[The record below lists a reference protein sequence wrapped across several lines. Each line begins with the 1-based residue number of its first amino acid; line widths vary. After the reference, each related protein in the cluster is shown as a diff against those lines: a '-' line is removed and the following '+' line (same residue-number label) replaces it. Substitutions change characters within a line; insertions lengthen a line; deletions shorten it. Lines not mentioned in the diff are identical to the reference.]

1 MKPNNASCD
10 VVWLGNGQTFG
21 ALAYACLCLLL
32 LSIRSGTIANAQD
45 EDQPEPEVLITVS
58 ISPEARVKAS
68 PGSASRVLRQGEWT
82 EFTVTIENTA
92 GITSPLVIESE
103 QQMRDEGSGSLREP
117 IEGSGSLREPVESS
131 GSLREP
137 SLDRG
142 AVHDADRRAVHDPE
156 RARWMRLDWDAEKPL
171 TGAPKETRR
180 LRIWSRDHGVR
191 SAVLNFNAGQGTQD
205 LGFRSDVLLSFRVL
219 AK

>member
-1 MKPNNASCD
+1 MKPSNATCD
-10 VVWLGNGQTFG
+10 VVWLGNGQWFG
-21 ALAYACLCLLL
+21 ELVCACLCLLL
-32 LSIRSGTIANAQD
+32 LSLLGGANANAQD

-103 QQMRDEGSGSLREP
+103 QQMRDE
-117 IEGSGSLREPVESS
+117 SS

-137 SLDRG
+137 SLVRG
-142 AVHDADRRAVHDPE
+142 AVHDHE
-156 RARWMRLDWDAEKPL
+156 RSRWMRLDWDAEKPL

-219 AK
+219 AR

>member
-32 LSIRSGTIANAQD
+32 LSLLGGTNANAQD
-45 EDQPEPEVLITVS
+45 ETQPEPEVLITVS

-68 PGSASRVLRQGEWT
+68 PEKASRVLRQGEWT

-117 IEGSGSLREPVESS
+117 IKSS

-142 AVHDADRRAVHDPE
+142 AVHDADRGAVHDHE
-156 RARWMRLDWDAEKPL
+156 RSRWMRLDWDAEKPL